1 MNHSR
6 YAINAYQ
13 AAQRTM
19 PPLKAVVML
28 YDGILVRITK
38 AAEHARAGEFQKQ
51 FECVMSAAR
60 IIDGLNRHLDM
71 ERGGEVAL
79 RLRDT
84 YESVARA
91 LFRSV
96 GKSSAPEACERLAAA
111 VRELRDAW
119 ATIANDDAAKAET
132 KPSSVPL
139 SIAMS

>member
-28 YDGILVRITK
+28 YDGILIRITK
-38 AAEHARAGEFQKQ
+38 AAEHARAGDFQKQ

-71 ERGGEVAL
+71 ERGGEVAV

-96 GKSSAPEACERLAAA
+96 GKSTAPEACERLVVA

-119 ATIANDDAAKAET
+119 ATIAGDEKNRAET
-132 KPSSVPL
+132 SSPPPALTISV
-139 SIAMS
+139 S